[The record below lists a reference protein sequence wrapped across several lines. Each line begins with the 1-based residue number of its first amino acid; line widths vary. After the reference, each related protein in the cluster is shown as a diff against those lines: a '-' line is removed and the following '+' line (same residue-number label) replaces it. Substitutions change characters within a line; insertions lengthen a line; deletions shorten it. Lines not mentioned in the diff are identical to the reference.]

1 MNVGCITHADV
12 HFGFS
17 NASVSVV
24 EGEGVVS
31 LVIGVRGG
39 TVTEPFQVQ
48 VFTSDGSAEGI
59 YYVISYDFHICSL
72 LSLPRIVLSV
82 LCRFLSLRLSLF
94 VLFSESLDY
103 TPINDVYTFTL
114 LNQQVKIEVPIIK
127 DTTLEDDE
135 SFLVEFVFLN
145 DTVPVLTAGFQAN
158 VTIIDDDGMSTF
170 KK

>member
-1 MNVGCITHADV
+1 MLVDITHADV

-31 LVIGVRGG
+31 LDIGVRGG

-59 YYVISYDFHICSL
+59 LCYFHICSL
-72 LSLPRIVLSV
+72 LSLLRIVLSV
-82 LCRFLSLRLSLF
+82 LCRLLSLRLSLF

-170 KK
+170 KM